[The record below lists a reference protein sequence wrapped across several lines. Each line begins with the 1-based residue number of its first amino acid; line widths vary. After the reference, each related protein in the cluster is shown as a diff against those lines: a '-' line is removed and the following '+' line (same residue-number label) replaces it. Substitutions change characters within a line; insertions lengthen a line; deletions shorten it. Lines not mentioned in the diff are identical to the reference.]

1 MGILGFLHRRPSATD
16 DRATDDD
23 VYYAYRLILKR
34 DPDLAGLA
42 HYRQLVAEGLSL
54 DRLIRSF
61 VNSDEYRLRQT
72 DEARPTPVDLGAIT
86 SASRSSTPTSG
97 RASSTRTSTR
107 STSGRPRANL
117 REGDVAVDVGANV
130 GVLTFLAASIVGTTG
145 RVIAVE
151 PNPDNLQ
158 LLYRGIV
165 HNGFTNVEVLP
176 FAASNA
182 RTVFSLTGGTSNT
195 HLIGAR
201 EPEEGGHFVQSIVL
215 DDALADLPRLD
226 FVKMDIEGH
235 EPQALEGFSRLIGRH
250 RPVLLVEFN
259 PRCLVDLQ
267 RQDPL
272 AFLKQIFA
280 FYPRVRVTSAFED
293 NETLDG
299 ADKVMAYWERR
310 NREIAAKKLLPDRM
324 LHFDLV
330 TSLAGYADSPAVTR
344 RSAQRS
350 PNRTAEAPRL
360 PTAGDRATSRACRR
374 PGPPPDRPPYR
385 RDIRARRAACGE

>member
-1 MGILGFLHRRPSATD
+1 MSILRRLLSHRGDLPAGGIPRSAMD

-23 VYYAYRLILKR
+23 VVYAYRLILKR
-34 DPDLAGLA
+34 DPDPAGLA
-42 HYRQLVAEGLSL
+42 HFRHLVAEGISL
-54 DRLIRSF
+54 DRLIRNF

-72 DEARPTPVDLGAIT
+72 DETTPTPVDLGGYRVCIQKLDT
-86 SASRSSTPTSG
+86 DFGQCIFHSQQYEEHVR
-97 RASSTRTSTR
+97 RA
-107 STSGRPRANL
+107 A
-117 REGDVAVDVGANV
+117 REHLHQGDVAVDVGANV
-130 GVLTFLAASIVGTTG
+130 GVLTFLAASIVGDSG

-165 HNGFTNVEVLP
+165 LNGFRNVEVLP
-176 FAASNA
+176 HAASNV

-201 EPEEGGHFVQSIVL
+201 APQEGGHFVQSIVL
-215 DDALADLPRLD
+215 DDALGHLPRLD

-235 EPQALEGFSRLIGRH
+235 EPQALEGFARMILRH

-259 PRCLVDLQ
+259 PRCLVDLH

-280 FYPRVRVTSAFED
+280 VYRRVRVTTAFDDDEIFDSA
-293 NETLDG
+293 G
-299 ADKVMAYWERR
+299 KVMEYWERR
-310 NREIAAKKLLPDRM
+310 NREVTARQLLPDRL

-330 TSLAGYADSPAVTR
+330 
-344 RSAQRS
+344 
-350 PNRTAEAPRL
+350 AER
-360 PTAGDRATSRACRR
+360 
-374 PGPPPDRPPYR
+374 
-385 RDIRARRAACGE
+385 

>member
-1 MGILGFLHRRPSATD
+1 MSILRYLRPAKKGSGVDPSFAD
-16 DRATDDD
+16 DRATEDD

-34 DPDLAGLA
+34 NPDPAGLA
-42 HYRQLVAEGLSL
+42 DYRQLVADGLSL

-61 VNSDEYRLRQT
+61 VNSDEYCLRLA
-72 DEARPTPVDLGAIT
+72 DEARPTPVDLGGYHVCIQKLDT
-86 SASRSSTPTSG
+86 DFGQGIFHSRKYEEHVR
-97 RASSTRTSTR
+97 RAARE
-107 STSGRPRANL
+107 NL

-130 GVLTFLAASIVGTTG
+130 GVLTFLAASIVGNSG

-165 HNGFTNVEVLP
+165 HNGFNNVEVLP
-176 FAASNA
+176 HAASNA
-182 RTVFSLTGGTSNT
+182 RAVFSLTGGTSNT

-215 DDALADLPRLD
+215 DDALGDLQRLD

-235 EPQALEGFSRLIGRH
+235 EPRALEGFSRLIGRH
-250 RPVLLVEFN
+250 HPVLLVEFN

-280 FYPRVRVTSAFED
+280 FYPRVRITSAFED
-293 NETLDG
+293 NETLDS
-299 ADKVMAYWERR
+299 ADEVMAYWERR
-310 NREIAAKKLLPDRM
+310 NREITAKKLLPDRM

-330 TSLAGYADSPAVTR
+330 TTR
-344 RSAQRS
+344 QV
-350 PNRTAEAPRL
+350 
-360 PTAGDRATSRACRR
+360 
-374 PGPPPDRPPYR
+374 
-385 RDIRARRAACGE
+385 

>member
-1 MGILGFLHRRPSATD
+1 VSILRYLRLPKKGSPPDLFAA
-16 DRATDDD
+16 DRATDED
-23 VYYAYRLILKR
+23 VYYAYRLILR
-34 DPDLAGLA
+34 REPDPDGLA
-42 HYRQLVAEGLSL
+42 MHQKLVAAGLSL
-54 DRLIRSF
+54 HQLIHSF
-61 VNSDEYRLRQT
+61 FNSEEFRFTRDDES
-72 DEARPTPVDLGAIT
+72 RPTPVDLGGYEVYIQKLDTDFAQAIFH
-86 SASRSSTPTSG
+86 SHKYEEHVRQAAREH
-97 RASSTRTSTR
+97 
-107 STSGRPRANL
+107 L
-117 REGDVAVDVGANV
+117 REGDVAVDVGANI
-130 GVLTFLAASIVGTTG
+130 GALAFLAASIVGKTG

-176 FAASNA
+176 HAASNA

-201 EPEEGGHFVQSIVL
+201 KPDEAGYFAQSIVL
-215 DDALADLPRLD
+215 DDALGDLPRLD

-293 NETLDG
+293 DETLDS
-299 ADKVMAYWERR
+299 AEKVMAYWERR
-310 NREIAAKKLLPDRM
+310 NREITAKKLLPDRM

-330 TSLAGYADSPAVTR
+330 TSST
-344 RSAQRS
+344 
-350 PNRTAEAPRL
+350 
-360 PTAGDRATSRACRR
+360 
-374 PGPPPDRPPYR
+374 
-385 RDIRARRAACGE
+385 